1 LADGI
6 AITAGSGTT
15 VATDDVGGSHYQ
27 VVKIGLGLNNAVDT
41 HLDSGQQAM
50 SASVPVAIASDQTAI
65 SVTSSPATSG
75 GYSNSHLVAAGSTNA
90 TSVKASAGQLYV
102 VSVLNLAAAPRYLKF
117 HNTAGAPSAGTGV
130 VYTVAVQAG
139 VERTITFPHGL
150 AFSTGIAFTTVTG
163 VADANTDAVTASD
176 LVIDV
181 SYK

>member
-65 SVTSSPATSG
+65 SVTTSPGTSG
-75 GYSNSHLVAAGSTNA
+75 GYSISHLVAAGTTNA
-90 TSVKASAGQLYV
+90 TVAKASAGQV
-102 VSVLNLAAAPRYLKF
+102 FQINVFNAAATPRYLKF
-117 HNTAGAPSAGTGV
+117 HNTASTPTAGASV
-130 VYTVAVQAG
+130 VYTVAIQAG
-139 VERTITFPHGL
+139 LSRDITFPHGL

-163 VADANTDAVTASD
+163 IADNNSSAVTASD
-176 LVIDV
+176 LVIDIA
-181 SYK
+181 YK